1 MLIYNLY
8 AIYDKSGKTVGAPF
22 IAVNDEIARQRAY
35 RTLDKMKETIP
46 ELEKNNFTVFNLGIY
61 RVDIVANYD
70 NSGNVISY
78 DNNIVCNDDI
88 YDINNLSVGRRPRHS
103 ELEEMSKKEIENI
116 RNIYCEIAKG
126 EINE

>member
-8 AIYDKSGKTVGAPF
+8 AMYDKSAKTVSTPYL
-22 IAVNDEIARQRAY
+22 AVNDEIARQRAS
-35 RTLDKMKETIP
+35 RTLDEMKKTMH
-46 ELEKNNFTVFNLGIY
+46 ELDKNNFTVFNLGIY

-70 NSGNVISY
+70 KDGNVTSY

-103 ELEEMSKKEIENI
+103 ELEEMSKKEIEKI
-116 RNIYCEIAKG
+116 RKLYVDISKEEDK
-126 EINE
+126 